1 MTATRDNNNDDERAR
16 STSEVFLF
24 QRRQSLAET
33 TGLFQLYTKVAI
45 PFNGWSEM
53 EIDLFCAELKLA
65 IEIDGPQYLSD
76 PAAYRRD
83 CQKDALLQEHGCYL
97 LRFLTEDFGKHLD
110 ATLDAVLWAIINL
123 RRRK

>member
-1 MTATRDNNNDDERAR
+1 MAATRDNNDDERAR
-16 STSEVFLF
+16 SASEVFLF
-24 QRRQSLAET
+24 QRLQPLAET

-45 PFNGWSEM
+45 PYDGWSEM

-97 LRFLTEDFGKHLD
+97 LRFLAEDLGKHLD